1 MQCYTRCYVA
11 LIIMTDLQ
19 NMISMI
25 SKSDEE
31 FTKYKSGDDWKV
43 CLNNRE
49 VYILF
54 DKDGNFKFMAKVL

>member
-1 MQCYTRCYVA
+1 
-11 LIIMTDLQ
+11 
-19 NMISMI
+19 MI